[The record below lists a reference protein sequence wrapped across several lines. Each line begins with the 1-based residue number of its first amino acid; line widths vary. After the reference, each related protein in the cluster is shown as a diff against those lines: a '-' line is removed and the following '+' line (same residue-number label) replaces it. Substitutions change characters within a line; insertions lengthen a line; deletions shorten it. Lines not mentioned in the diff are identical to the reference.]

1 MPDNSTKS
9 PLRTY
14 GCGDLDVVFG
24 DADIALCPWERAG
37 RLKTGDPIL
46 ESNTA
51 EVLAAPVWLSLVD
64 PRQLWASQ
72 PWVLR
77 THAAYYRTGEWER
90 TGVTSADRHV
100 EANRFPV
107 IVPDRLDRL
116 VIRTGHHRA
125 LAALVD
131 GRPLLCRLATAAPD
145 GAVAVTPSL
154 LVGTHSRLPHVQV
167 SNAASAVAYIE
178 SGTAVLCDEV
188 LAREVA
194 ERHEAAGNRR

>member
-1 MPDNSTKS
+1 MPDIFTNSPS
-9 PLRTY
+9 RMY
-14 GCGDLDVVFG
+14 GCDDLDAVFG
-24 DADIALCPWERAG
+24 DTDMALCPWERAG
-37 RLKTGDPIL
+37 RLKKGDPIL
-46 ESNTA
+46 ESNTDA
-51 EVLAAPVWLSLVD
+51 VLDSPIWLSLVD
-64 PRQLWASQ
+64 PRRLWASQ

-116 VIRTGHHRA
+116 IIRTGHHRA
-125 LAALVD
+125 LAALIE
-131 GRPLLCRLATAAPD
+131 GRPLLCRLATAPPD
-145 GAVAVTPSL
+145 GAVAITPRL
-154 LVGTHSRLPHVQV
+154 LVGAHSRLPHVTAPN
-167 SNAASAVAYIE
+167 SGSAVRHIE

-194 ERHEAAGNRR
+194 ERLEAEGDRR